1 MQEFHEDLSHSW
13 EYWLSFSWRCW
24 SPLLC
29 VQLTSI
35 PSWFVTLFSFLTV
48 NCYFSGNLLIALAST
63 FVTAD
68 FFWTKVQCFMSDFF
82 LSLFLSINAK
92 NHKFPSLSWS
102 VSIVDESLHS
112 VCSSCGKLIFLE
124 IVSVLFCLPVHVPD
138 LLHCQPGAQICL
150 GSVGGCSFGLLPE
163 KYREKVVLSS
173 SWQTKWGFQVCSK
186 ITSLKFTLLG
196 NKALHSFSLPL

>member
-24 SPLLC
+24 APLLC

-35 PSWFVTLFSFLTV
+35 PSWFVMLFYFLTV

-112 VCSSCGKLIFLE
+112 ICSSCGKLIFFGNSQCAFLFACPCTWPSPLSAWGTDLPGICGRLFIWTVTRE
-124 IVSVLFCLPVHVPD
+124 IQRESGTFQ
-138 LLHCQPGAQICL
+138 LLTDQMR
-150 GSVGGCSFGLLPE
+150 F
-163 KYREKVVLSS
+163 SS
-173 SWQTKWGFQVCSK
+173 LQQDN
-186 ITSLKFTLLG
+186 KFEIHF
-196 NKALHSFSLPL
+196 ARQ